1 VWRQLPRPLFP
12 LALFPIGRAQAALL
26 AALLMLASADARA
39 QAKFDAK
46 QFIVVGEGLAAGM
59 ADFALRDAYQTRS
72 FPAQLAKQMN
82 VGFPQPL
89 MEAPGLAG
97 DMPGFQTLPPRLP
110 GVQQGSV
117 RTKFPPDLFVFNLS
131 VPGMRLADSLNRR
144 AAPPVIHQRDP
155 QQTLLN
161 MILGYPT
168 LIAGRNKPLWTQTE
182 YAVAMNPTLVLVE
195 LGYFEV
201 LEAATKDDP
210 RLLPDVNTFRTNFTT
225 LLTRLKASSPQMIVL
240 TIPDPFD
247 TAFFTPVPSATK
259 YVGAPF
265 DELNKIFRLRA
276 DDLLTPNGLILVGGL
291 ILADNLGNI
300 RSPLFPGL
308 GSFFPGT
315 VVSAATQ
322 RAVQTR
328 LQALNVEI
336 TNAAKA
342 ANANVYDL
350 QALFARVKSQGV
362 SLTSKTLTSEYLG
375 GFYSLDGY
383 YPGLIGHGLIANEIL
398 QLINTTYKTSYAA
411 VDLNGIAESDPVL
424 RFTPALA
431 KPPVEVVQ

>member
-1 VWRQLPRPLFP
+1 MEQSPLMRDEFFKVP
-12 LALFPIGRAQAALL
+12 IGFLLALLLL
-26 AALLMLASADARA
+26 APGGARG
-39 QAKFDAK
+39 QAKFDAT

-59 ADFALRDAYQTRS
+59 ADFALREVYQTKS

-89 MEAPGLAG
+89 IESPGLAG

-110 GVQQGSV
+110 GIQQGSV
-117 RTKFPPDLFVFNLS
+117 RSKFPPDLFVFNVS
-131 VPGMRLADSLNRR
+131 VPGMRLVDSLNRR

-161 MILGYPT
+161 MIIGYPA
-168 LIAGRNKPLWTQTE
+168 LVAGRNKPLWTQTE
-182 YAVAMNPTLVLVE
+182 YAAFMNPTLVLVE

-210 RLLPDVNTFRTNFTT
+210 RLLPDVNTFKANFTT
-225 LLTRLKASSPQMIVL
+225 LLNRLRVNSPQMIVL

-247 TAFFTPVPSATK
+247 TAFFTPVPNATK
-259 YVGAPF
+259 YVGAPL
-265 DELNKIFRLRA
+265 DQLNKIFRLRA
-276 DDLLTPNGLILVGGL
+276 EDFLTPNGLILVGGL

-308 GSFFPGT
+308 GEFFPGT
-315 VVSAATQ
+315 VVSSATQ
-322 RAVQTR
+322 RAVQAR
-328 LQALNVEI
+328 VQALNTEI
-336 TNAAKA
+336 NNAAKLV
-342 ANANVYDL
+342 NANVYDV
-350 QALFARVKSQGV
+350 QGLFARVRSQGLRV
-362 SLTSKTLTSEYLG
+362 NGRTLTNEYLG

-383 YPGLIGHGLIANEIL
+383 YPGLAGHAIIANEIL
-398 QLINTTYKTSYAA
+398 QLINTTYKTSYAL
-411 VDLNGIAESDPVL
+411 VDLNGVGADDPVG

-431 KPPVEVVQ
+431 QPVEVLQ